1 MFSTIR
7 QEPKWNWTVLN
18 MHNLAAEDE
27 LQYLEKYFQGFS
39 FWRFPSHVIKNRIE
53 SFDADGVHFSLNTIS
68 KMAMVSVSFIELT
81 LMFTMILFKALAIGN

>member
-68 KMAMVSVSFIELT
+68 KMAMVSDYHGSCIQLHNKNHY
-81 LMFTMILFKALAIGN
+81 LFFDNL